1 MYKRQDVP
9 SFHDL
14 NESVISDIWPS
25 GSDSLGGRVPT
36 GAVEL
41 NISYLRPPEEGNW
54 TGFIDLSLEG
64 GALIRLPYHYELVEL
79 DPEISFTAP
88 QNLTET
94 NTQLPIKLHAA
105 DIGIGF
111 KLSHL
116 TWTWPSNNTT
126 FPADSVWGLSTNGT
140 LHDLTLS
147 LIHI

>member
-1 MYKRQDVP
+1 MDGEGADFWIDIEVVAGSSLEVP

-64 GALIRLPYHYELVEL
+64 GALLRLPYHYELVEL

-88 QNLTET
+88 RTSLR
-94 NTQLPIKLHAA
+94 PIH
-105 DIGIGF
+105 
-111 KLSHL
+111 SYQ
-116 TWTWPSNNTT
+116 
-126 FPADSVWGLSTNGT
+126 
-140 LHDLTLS
+140 
-147 LIHI
+147 